1 MAHRP
6 PVPRSVLEP
15 AGPWTHRRIS
25 AGGASF
31 HVADAG
37 PGDTTHAVVLLH
49 DFPFTWWSWREVIP
63 LLTTAGYRVLAMD
76 LRGFG
81 TSDLQRDDPD
91 LTQLARDVTAVVS
104 AMGIAQF
111 SVVGSGLGG
120 SVAWMIGAQ
129 DPVSLRSV
137 TVVAAPHPLG
147 QPARTLRS
155 VLSRGGLLGL
165 RLEIPLRRIRL
176 LENGRLVDGIVRQW
190 SAPANRASLLTGLG
204 PYKAAL
210 TRPFAA
216 SAAIDSA
223 SAARHLS
230 LAARRAL
237 TAPVEVPV
245 LSLRG
250 AQDGCL
256 HPADFHHD
264 PRWVRGRFS
273 ARCLSACGHFPPE
286 EAPGELAAEVLRL
299 LARVPAR
306 ER

>member
-15 AGPWTHRRIS
+15 KGPWTHRRVS
-25 AGGASF
+25 AAGASF

-37 PGDTTHAVVLLH
+37 PDDAEHTVVLLH
-49 DFPFTWWSWREVIP
+49 DFPFFWWSWREVVP
-63 LLTTAGYRVLAMD
+63 LLSGAGHRVLALD

-81 TSDLQRDDPD
+81 SSDLQRDDPD

-111 SVVGSGLGG
+111 SVVGTGLGG
-120 SVAWMIGAQ
+120 AVAWMIGAQ

-137 TVVAAPHPLG
+137 TTVAAPHPLG
-147 QPARTLRS
+147 RPPRS
-155 VLSRGGLLGL
+155 VRSALSRGGLLDL
-165 RLEIPLRRIRL
+165 RLEVPLRRVRL
-176 LENGRLVDGIVRQW
+176 LENGRLVDGVIRQW
-190 SAPANRASLLTGLG
+190 AAPGNRSELLARTG

-216 SAAIDSA
+216 SAAIDSF

-237 TAPVEVPV
+237 ATPVVVPV
-245 LSLRG
+245 LSVRG
-250 AQDGCL
+250 AQDTSVR
-256 HPADFHHD
+256 PADFHGD
-264 PRWVRGRFS
+264 PRWVQGRFS
-273 ARCLSACGHFPPE
+273 ARSLPGCGHFPPE
-286 EAPGELAAEVLRL
+286 ESPEELSSEILRH
-299 LARVPAR
+299 LAQVPPR
-306 ER
+306 EH